1 LDDSIR
7 ACLKLLF
14 VYVVAGK
21 GRWWWWKHH
30 AKMDG
35 GQPPPAK
42 KGVEGRHSSCH
53 ASLFPCSRRGHPPDH
68 DAAGPCLGC
77 KGVLRMRVWWL
88 GKLPAGLY
96 IVVIDCPSH
105 TSRSSDSSLLFLL
118 PHPSTPHHRV
128 MAEELRSVQVFGRK
142 VRVSGKLCLRWEG
155 MGEWGGRCLECDW
168 REGGDEAWRAAGPGG
183 GRGYYCC
190 SGRSSLT
197 GACVM
202 AEPSPLLP
210 LRAWR
215 RWLAVGVA

>member
-14 VYVVAGK
+14 VHVVGGK
-21 GRWWWWKHH
+21 GRWWWWKQH

-35 GQPPPAK
+35 GQPPSE
-42 KGVEGRHSSCH
+42 EGSGGQAFVMPCL
-53 ASLFPCSRRGHPPDH
+53 SLFPCSRRGHPPDH
-68 DAAGPCLGC
+68 DAAGPCLGS
-77 KGVLRMRVWWL
+77 KGVLRMRVWWRL
-88 GKLPAGLY
+88 KLFGAVHCGHRLPLTHLSL
-96 IVVIDCPSH
+96 IRLI
-105 TSRSSDSSLLFLL
+105 TSLSSTPPL
-118 PHPSTPHHRV
+118 HPHHRV

-155 MGEWGGRCLECDW
+155 VGGWGGRCLECDG

-190 SGRSSLT
+190 SGRPSLA

-210 LRAWR
+210 SRAWR